1 MIIKGIENETR
12 VGEIEI
18 LKNLITISED

>member
-12 VGEIEI
+12 VGGIEI